1 LGGDG
6 KIKEDENNSDTLFP
20 NPWRKKAA
28 GKILRNVPINLY
40 CDDTS
45 GNKSKKW
52 NKHISY
58 YFTLSGLP
66 PRISNQ
72 QFNCHFL
79 CTSNIAGALELG
91 EMIVE
96 QLKYDF
102 SYYHISDFVESTKV
116 LIFVYL

>member
-1 LGGDG
+1 LFCFH
-6 KIKEDENNSDTLFP
+6 KEINDLDVWDPSIILP
-20 NPWRKKAA
+20 NPWRKKAK
-28 GKILRNVPINLY
+28 GKRLRNIPVTLY

-58 YFTLSGLP
+58 YYTLSGLP
-66 PRISNQ
+66 PKFSNQ

-91 EMIVE
+91 EMVVE
-96 QLKYDF
+96 QFKYMLF
-102 SYYHISDFVESTKV
+102 
-116 LIFVYL
+116 LIFNHAVK